1 MNHSQRSTTT
11 YFSYYPGS
19 SKHDIDNIIIPFDT
33 SCSAGAKSTQ
43 LAAKLPQPT
52 VATPRWRE
60 CPLEP
65 MVDVTDEMRERL
77 DDAHYEARHG
87 QMERERLASGQ
98 RLKLAGAQLA
108 ASLPASLLASCLNE
122 TTRKKPLALSRRG
135 EVQDE
140 RLSSELGSHSTDAI
154 LCQSEMCNCYY

>member
-1 MNHSQRSTTT
+1 MNYSQRSTTT

-33 SCSAGAKSTQ
+33 SCSGSRSTQ
-43 LAAKLPQPT
+43 LAAKLTQPT

-77 DDAHYEARHG
+77 DDAHYEALHG
-87 QMERERLASGQ
+87 QMERNRFDSGQ

-122 TTRKKPLALSRRG
+122 TTRKKPLALSRLG

-140 RLSSELGSHSTDAI
+140 RLSSELGSIYRFGCVHS
-154 LCQSEMCNCYY
+154 S